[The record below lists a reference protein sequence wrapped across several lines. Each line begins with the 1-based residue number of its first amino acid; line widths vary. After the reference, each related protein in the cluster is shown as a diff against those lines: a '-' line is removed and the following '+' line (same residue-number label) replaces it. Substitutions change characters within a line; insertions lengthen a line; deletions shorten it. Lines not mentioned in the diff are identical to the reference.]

1 MRVTD
6 FITEGGEGSGPNHQE
21 VTITKDGKSKVV
33 KKIAAKIFTD
43 AGWKVEE
50 GIAATTYNED
60 DFDAKGLEGKALM
73 QLYKDNEHNNQHSE
87 NNLLLAKAFGT
98 PKEVKMVELII
109 AKNRQQGYTDT
120 MDGEWMYHNINKKYY
135 PQLVKGALGE
145 SYGIIVGMDSED
157 KDEQDN
163 KTKAQ
168 VKNKKPYT
176 RTESIFDE

>member
-50 GIAATTYNED
+50 GIAATIGQGIDSAVAGAGKMAVKGLKKGAKKLSRLGSKKTSYDARTGKTTTTYNED

-109 AKNRQQGYTDT
+109 AKNLSLI
-120 MDGEWMYHNINKKYY
+120 HI
-135 PQLVKGALGE
+135 
-145 SYGIIVGMDSED
+145 
-157 KDEQDN
+157 
-163 KTKAQ
+163 
-168 VKNKKPYT
+168 
-176 RTESIFDE
+176 

>member
-6 FITEGGEGSGPNHQE
+6 FTEGSKGSGPRHKE
-21 VTITKDGKSKVV
+21 VTLTKDGKSKVV

-43 AGWKVEE
+43 AGWNVEE
-50 GIAATTYNED
+50 
-60 DFDAKGLEGKALM
+60 DFDAEGLQGKALM

-168 VKNKKPYT
+168 VKNKKPYAK
-176 RTESIFDE
+176 TESIFDE